1 MLKDIFELFKKAF
14 GEIKTGE
21 RKLLILFFV
30 SGLFV
35 TVTAMKILYNS
46 NERRNERERAACAER
61 ERQQELRIKRKNE
74 IIDKRDS
81 KIDSLITVSI
91 LEKAYMIK
99 RNDSIINIQ
108 NAQKKKLRN

>member
-61 ERQQELRIKRKNE
+61 ERQQELRIKRKDKL
-74 IIDKRDS
+74 IDKKDA
-81 KIDSLITVSI
+81 KVDSLITVSI
-91 LEKAYMIK
+91 LKDASMI
-99 RNDSIINIQ
+99 RRYDSIINIQ
-108 NAQKKKLRN
+108 NAQKKKFRK